1 MLLIVL
7 DINYWSRLRKLFVSS
22 MTKINWDYNAR
33 WGIANIKTMKIVFS
47 NSNNTSN
54 KLIQICRI
62 FSRMKNCKFW
72 MYLKKYKK
80 GLEFI

>member
-7 DINYWSRLRKLFVSS
+7 DINYWSRLRTLFVSS

-47 NSNNTSN
+47 NNNNTSN
-54 KLIQICRI
+54 KLI
-62 FSRMKNCKFW
+62 
-72 MYLKKYKK
+72 
-80 GLEFI
+80 